1 MKISKGFKFI
11 RLIIFMYLQDKKVFL
26 QSIERQTSD
35 LRILGDGKEK
45 INKKKWMY
53 FCEDYSGLT
62 ICP

>member
-35 LRILGDGKEK
+35 LRILGGGKEK
-45 INKKKWMY
+45 INKKK
-53 FCEDYSGLT
+53 
-62 ICP
+62 